1 MSDTVKRYNELVE
14 SGQIDPRQM
23 PIKQNDNI
31 YITALENKLHDISWH
46 LQEYYGNMSG
56 KDYLINKIDNI
67 INKEI

>member
-1 MSDTVKRYNELVE
+1 MSNSIRKYNELVE
-14 SGQIDPRQM
+14 SGDIIPGQM
-23 PIKQNDNI
+23 PLKQDDKI

-46 LQEYYGNMSG
+46 LQEYYGNMSD

>member
-1 MSDTVKRYNELVE
+1 
-14 SGQIDPRQM
+14 M
-23 PIKQNDNI
+23 PIKRNDNI
-31 YITALENKLHDISWH
+31 YIIALENKLQDISWH